1 MLQLLVWCLAGLLQG
16 EQVCLRPFYLL
27 PRVSSSCWVAFQASI
42 CLRAIALPDSILF
55 CPVWLQY
62 LGGLLVP
69 EEEMKR
75 GEEKRDWEEGKEVR
89 MYYMRGKKIYLIKKD
104 LWG

>member
-1 MLQLLVWCLAGLLQG
+1 M
-16 EQVCLRPFYLL
+16 
-27 PRVSSSCWVAFQASI
+27 
-42 CLRAIALPDSILF
+42 PDSILF

-75 GEEKRDWEEGKEVR
+75 GEEGPGGMKWERRDWEEWKEVR
-89 MYYMRGKKIYLIKKD
+89 MYYMREKKNLFNKKRS
-104 LWG
+104 LGLMGWLSG